1 MCVSLSH
8 ARQKTRAKWQRT
20 VSVRVTQA
28 LIKFNAKAQFGA
40 EIRIESSGIFGQRKV
55 MQSIMHAIYL
65 LLLLPSS
72 ST

>member
-1 MCVSLSH
+1 
-8 ARQKTRAKWQRT
+8 